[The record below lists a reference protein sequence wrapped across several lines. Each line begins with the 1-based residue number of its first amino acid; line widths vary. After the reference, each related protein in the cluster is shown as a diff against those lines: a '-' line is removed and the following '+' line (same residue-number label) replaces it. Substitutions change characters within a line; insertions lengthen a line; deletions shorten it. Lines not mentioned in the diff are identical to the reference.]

1 MPARAAMM
9 MAPATAHGAE
19 LCCVLVSAAASVD
32 GTSCVSAGLSRA
44 PASGLSSVVVDAGRS
59 RLPGHRPSEDP
70 FIASDSS
77 TIARQAERNLKAA
90 VENCEDFMKM
100 QDDAL
105 CFTG

>member
-1 MPARAAMM
+1 MPAKAAMM
-9 MAPATAHGAE
+9 MTPATAHGAE
-19 LCCVLVSAAASVD
+19 LCCGLVSVAASVD
-32 GTSCVSAGLSRA
+32 GTSCVSVGLSRA
-44 PASGLSSVVVDAGRS
+44 LLSGLSSTVVDAGRS
-59 RLPGHRPSEDP
+59 RIRWHRPSEDP
-70 FIASDSS
+70 ISSDSS